1 MGSILFGLLCH
12 QPDIGNVSHGRGII
26 GSVFLA
32 VFDDFLVHGCV
43 ATVRDQSQRVLKRA
57 IRPPHFTPVTDHHR
71 HRGVD
76 DDVVRHM
83 QVGDSFIR
91 IDHRQFR
98 TILVNALD
106 VLPDLI
112 LLFLGK
118 ILDFRVYIPQTVVG
132 IDSEFLKQ
140 LRVLFKQF
148 TVVNGNRMAEKY
160 RIGNLHHG
168 RLQMKR

>member
-1 MGSILFGLLCH
+1 
-12 QPDIGNVSHGRGII
+12 
-26 GSVFLA
+26 
-32 VFDDFLVHGCV
+32 
-43 ATVRDQSQRVLKRA
+43 
-57 IRPPHFTPVTDHHR
+57 
-71 HRGVD
+71 
-76 DDVVRHM
+76 M

-160 RIGNLHHG
+160 WIGNLHHG